1 MSRSPRNAST
11 THDTRREFLG
21 MAGKLAAT
29 SAARARHGRS
39 ARPCGRRGHDQA
51 GLDRLR
57 LTAGSGRRPTA
68 VHFPAGPVKLF
79 FMADLF
85 EDRLKASHQTLSKQF
100 GERIDVPPERRFIGF
115 DAYRQAIDCLGSG
128 DVAML
133 TGYTAFRPTQLDYAV
148 EKGVHVFMEKPFAP
162 DPVGVRQIIQA
173 GEIAEKK
180 NLKIAAGLMWRHS
193 NSRQAMIQRIR
204 DGAMGQIQLI
214 RAYRMESGYHF
225 GPHKWT
231 GSELLGQLRVR
242 WAFLWA
248 SSGILIELMVHQVD
262 ECCWIKDAWPASAHG
277 IGGRVAN
284 SDECG
289 QNLDSYA
296 IEYTFPDGTKAMANG
311 RYLPN
316 CHNEFATYVHGTKC
330 AGQFCVWAASPIN
343 TRIYHDQRIAAD
355 NIAWKSEPEVNPWQ
369 VEWNVLLDAI
379 RNDRP
384 HNEARRAAYADL
396 ASIMGR
402 AAVHQARPS
411 PGRKRW
417 PRSSSSARTSPNS
430 PPTAPRRSKPTL
442 KAATQP
448 RSPASVWRS
457 ERRCRSPT
465 SARRRTAGRPF
476 RASGAES
483 RGDNPDARRADARG
497 DRTAGRPRARLPRYD
512 RRCRDENS
520 RRPAER

>member
-1 MSRSPRNAST
+1 VSRSDHKAST

-21 MAGKLAAT
+21 LAGKLAAT
-29 SAARARHGRS
+29 SALAGVAVPHVRAAGDGTIKLALIGCGGR
-39 ARPCGRRGHDQA
+39 
-51 GLDRLR
+51 
-57 LTAGSGRRPTA
+57 GSGA
-68 VHFPAGPVKLF
+68 VANALSAPGGPVKLF
-79 FMADLF
+79 AMADIF
-85 EDRLKASHQTLSKQF
+85 EDRLKASHQTLAKQF
-100 GERIDVPPERRFIGF
+100 GDKLDVPPERQFIGL
-115 DAYRQAIDCLGSG
+115 DAYRKAIDCLGPG

-148 EKGVHVFMEKPFAP
+148 QKGVNVFMEKPFAP

-173 GEIAEKK
+173 GEIAQQK

-231 GSELLGQLRVR
+231 GSELLEQLRVR

-248 SSGILIELMVHQVD
+248 SSGIFIELMVHQID
-262 ECCWIKDAWPASAHG
+262 ECCWIKDAWPVAAHG

-296 IEYTFPDGTKAMANG
+296 IEYTFPDGTKALVNG

-330 AGQFCVWAASPIN
+330 AGQFCVWGASPIN
-343 TRIYHDQRIAAD
+343 TRTYKDQRIAAD

-369 VEWNVLLDAI
+369 VEWNVLLEAI

-402 AAVHQARPS
+402 AAVHSGKVITWEEALASKFQFCPS
-411 PGRKRW
+411 L
-417 PRSSSSARTSPNS
+417 
-430 PPTAPRRSKPTL
+430 TAD
-442 KAATQP
+442 
-448 RSPASVWRS
+448 SPAPVH
-457 ERRCRSPT
+457 
-465 SARRRTAGRPF
+465 
-476 RASGAES
+476 
-483 RGDNPDARRADARG
+483 ADAQ
-497 DRTAGRPRARLPRYD
+497 GRY
-512 RRCRDENS
+512 
-520 RRPAER
+520 PAPIPGQWSEI